1 MEYVSVTNGNIEKEH
16 ICCAIA
22 NNNDIQVTSKK
33 TWLKDSFLKK

>member
-33 TWLKDSFLKK
+33 NVVERTF